1 MRLMLANDGHEKEVE
16 MKILAPFWYKV
27 LNCDVPPLITFL
39 DFDDIQEEEVD
50 SIAVS
55 LFVGVLVGFDKQ

>member
-1 MRLMLANDGHEKEVE
+1 

-39 DFDDIQEEEVD
+39 DFEDIQEEEVD